1 MAVKGWIGFVA
12 VFAGVLL
19 AVGAGFFYWKISGN
33 RKCEVELV
41 SESKVIKVEVVDKE
55 KFYKFITDYIPCER
69 GYFTAGYPVNIEGPY
84 KLRKIVWNFTD
95 LPQKSRVRPNAS
107 EEPMMS
113 FDYEFFPDEKYV
125 NVNAQIEE
133 EYMSWEHFSRHLAY
147 FIASRADSMYKFNDR
162 EEWITGKQDD
172 YKFRAEEIGLSYQAV
187 L

>member
-19 AVGAGFFYWKISGN
+19 AMGAGFFYWKISGN

-69 GYFTAGYPVNIEGPY
+69 GYF
-84 KLRKIVWNFTD
+84 
-95 LPQKSRVRPNAS
+95 
-107 EEPMMS
+107 
-113 FDYEFFPDEKYV
+113 
-125 NVNAQIEE
+125 
-133 EYMSWEHFSRHLAY
+133 
-147 FIASRADSMYKFNDR
+147 IASRADSMYKFNDR